1 MVLIIV
7 ASILFLDQ
15 VTKFLVVKNLS
26 LHQSLPVIKGVLHLS
41 LVYNRGVAFGL
52 FKGLNTFFILAAALA
67 VILIYLN
74 LKNLGW
80 RKITLAAAALSLIL
94 AGAIGNLI
102 DRVMFGHVIDF
113 LDLRIW
119 PVFNIAD
126 SAITIGAVLLAC
138 SILKTRKASR

>member
-102 DRVMFGHVIDF
+102 DRVMFGYVIDF